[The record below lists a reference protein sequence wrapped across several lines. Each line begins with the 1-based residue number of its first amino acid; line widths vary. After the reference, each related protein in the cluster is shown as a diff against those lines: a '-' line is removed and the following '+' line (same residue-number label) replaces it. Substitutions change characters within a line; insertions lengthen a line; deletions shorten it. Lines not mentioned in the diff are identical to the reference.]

1 MKMATDMTEGKA
13 LPIIVRFFIPL
24 FLGNL
29 FQQFYNMMDTVIV
42 GKFLGVNALAGVGA
56 TTSMNFLILGF
67 TMGITGGFGVVLSQ
81 QFGAKDYE
89 GLRRYIANSLYLA
102 IMVSVILTPLTV
114 GLCKRFLTALR
125 TPQDILPDSYA
136 YISVILGGIP
146 VTMLYNSAASILR
159 SIGDSR
165 TPLIVLVAASFLN
178 IILDV
183 LFITVFKMGTEGAAV
198 ATVIAQA
205 LAAVG
210 CLFYSFRRYEVL
222 KMKTG
227 EWKLEWKR
235 LRHLAYIGVP
245 MGVQF
250 SVTAIGSVCVQFAV
264 NALGSVCVAA
274 YTAGSKLRIMFTCGM
289 DMAGMAVS
297 TFSGQNIGAG
307 KKERVNRGVG
317 AGIFLAMVIAAVSI
331 FALRLGGRTMA
342 TWFVDKS
349 DIEVID
355 KMVYYM
361 NTTVMFTPLLAVLYV
376 LRSTIQGIGFSMM
389 AMFAGLFEL
398 AGRCAIA
405 FGMFGKVTYPV
416 ICYADPSA
424 WLMADILLVSS
435 YLYICKKL
443 ELPGLLRRQRRISG

>member
-1 MKMATDMTEGKA
+1 MVTDMTKGKV
-13 LPIIVRFFIPL
+13 LPIIVKFFIPL

-56 TTSMNFLILGF
+56 TSSTNFLILGF
-67 TMGITGGFGVVLSQ
+67 TMGITGGFGVVLSR

-102 IMVSVILTPLTV
+102 ILVSVILTPLTV
-114 GLCKRFLTALR
+114 GICRGFLIALR
-125 TPQDILPDSYA
+125 TPEDILPDAYA
-136 YISVILGGIP
+136 YISVILGGIS
-146 VTMLYNSAASILR
+146 VTILYNSAAAILR

-165 TPLIVLVAASFLN
+165 TPLIVLIAASFLN
-178 IILDV
+178 IVLDI
-183 LFITVFKMGTEGAAV
+183 LFITVFKMGTKGAAV

-205 LAAVG
+205 VAGAG
-210 CLFYSFRRYEVL
+210 CLAYTFRRYEIL
-222 KMKTG
+222 KMKRG

-235 LRHLAYIGVP
+235 IGHLAYIGVP

-250 SVTAIGSVCVQFAV
+250 SVTAIGAVSVQFAV

-289 DMAGMAVS
+289 DMVGMAVS
-297 TFSGQNIGAG
+297 TFCGQNIGAG
-307 KKERVNRGVG
+307 KKERVNKGVG
-317 AGIFLAMVIAAVSI
+317 AGVFLAMGIAAVSI
-331 FALRLGGRTMA
+331 LVLRMGGRIMA

-361 NTTVMFTPLLAVLYV
+361 NTTVMFAPLLAILYV
-376 LRSTIQGIGFSMM
+376 LRSTIQGIGFGMM
-389 AMFAGLFEL
+389 AMLAGLFEL

-405 FGMFGKVTYPV
+405 FGVFGKVDYSV
-416 ICYADPSA
+416 ICYADPAA

-435 YLYICKKL
+435 YLYICRKL
-443 ELPGLLRRQRRISG
+443 ALPAGIHKRHRISG